1 MQDMMV
7 TMRARLTPFWWL
19 LRPFWR
25 STWPLGIG
33 DGVELLLHAAFQ
45 HFSYVPQPSLWR
57 PAAVAPRRSDVL
69 AAAHLCCAG
78 HAPAGGVDSGFRFV
92 WEPATGWDV
101 TDEADWFHMDVN
113 SQEETDAKSYLQV
126 H

>member
-1 MQDMMV
+1 M
-7 TMRARLTPFWWL
+7 
-19 LRPFWR
+19 
-25 STWPLGIG
+25 
-33 DGVELLLHAAFQ
+33 
-45 HFSYVPQPSLWR
+45 
-57 PAAVAPRRSDVL
+57 
-69 AAAHLCCAG
+69 
-78 HAPAGGVDSGFRFV
+78 DSGFRFV

>member
-1 MQDMMV
+1 M
-7 TMRARLTPFWWL
+7 A
-19 LRPFWR
+19 
-25 STWPLGIG
+25 SS
-33 DGVELLLHAAFQ
+33 FQ
-45 HFSYVPQPSLWR
+45 HFR
-57 PAAVAPRRSDVL
+57 TFRSHPFGDQQLLPPVS
-69 AAAHLCCAG
+69 HLCCVG

-92 WEPATGWDV
+92 WDPATGWDV